1 MLTTLLTGNEIQI
14 FLSPYRYKY
23 YNFLFHFRN
32 RLSRK
37 KPRTSRVISLHVYED
52 VEIEQPRETSPL
64 HERPLP
70 PVPSTNH
77 DTNHNI
83 NHNTNRDEQHQDDDH
98 HGDDRHDSEGYL
110 KPVPSDHDAIVSIYL
125 TTPMSNVDDGYSKP
139 YDHIPEL
146 QRLLQKEMESHRD
159 DNETNEV
166 QTSEL

>member
-1 MLTTLLTGNEIQI
+1 MSGAADGYSKPYDHFPERQRLL
-14 FLSPYRYKY
+14 S
-23 YNFLFHFRN
+23 
-32 RLSRK
+32 
-37 KPRTSRVISLHVYED
+37 
-52 VEIEQPRETSPL
+52 
-64 HERPLP
+64 
-70 PVPSTNH
+70 
-77 DTNHNI
+77 TNHNI
-83 NHNTNRDEQHQDDDH
+83 NHGTNHDTNRDDDR
-98 HGDDRHDSEGYL
+98 HGDDRHDSDGYL

>member
-1 MLTTLLTGNEIQI
+1 MTGNEIQI
-14 FLSPYRYKY
+14 FLSAYKKKY
-23 YNFLFHFRN
+23 YNFLSHFRN

-37 KPRTSRVISLHVYED
+37 KPPASRVILLHVYED
-52 VEIEQPRETSPL
+52 VEIEQPRETNPV

-77 DTNHNI
+77 DTNRDT
-83 NHNTNRDEQHQDDDH
+83 NHGEQHQDDDH

-146 QRLLQKEMESHRD
+146 QRLLQKEMESHRH

-166 QTSEL
+166 QRMTSE

>member
-1 MLTTLLTGNEIQI
+1 M
-14 FLSPYRYKY
+14 
-23 YNFLFHFRN
+23 
-32 RLSRK
+32 
-37 KPRTSRVISLHVYED
+37 ISLHVYED

-77 DTNHNI
+77 DANHV
-83 NHNTNRDEQHQDDDH
+83 TNRVEQHHGDDH
-98 HGDDRHDSEGYL
+98 HGDGSHYL
-110 KPVPSDHDAIVSIYL
+110 KPVPNDYEDIVSGAA
-125 TTPMSNVDDGYSKP
+125 DGYSKP

-166 QTSEL
+166 QTSDLWVTF